1 MSIKTILYI
10 AMSEDG
16 FIAGENDSI
25 DFLNPYQIEGED
37 YGYNEFINSVGNI
50 IVGRKTYEK
59 VIGMGFPY
67 HPDKTVYVA
76 TRSSIQSDNGNL
88 IYYNGSFKSLI
99 SKLKS
104 SQHKNIYCD
113 GGAELAK
120 SLIVEGL
127 IDEIILSVIPVKL
140 ETGTLLFEN
149 GMVPDHFLLKKKQAF
164 KTGLIQYYYELTK
177 RQYSDAIELHLS

>member
-1 MSIKTILYI
+1 MSINTILYI
-10 AMSEDG
+10 AMSADG
-16 FIAGENDSI
+16 FIAGENNNI

-37 YGYNEFINSVGNI
+37 YGYNEFINSVGSI
-50 IVGRKTYEK
+50 IVGRKTYEN

-76 TRSSIQSDNGNL
+76 TKSSRQSETENL
-88 IYYNGSFKSLI
+88 IYYYGSFKPLI
-99 SKLKS
+99 TKLKS

-120 SLIVEGL
+120 SLIAEDL
-127 IDEIILSVIPVKL
+127 IDEIIVSIIPVKL

-149 GMVPDHFLLKKKQAF
+149 GRVPDHFSLKKKQAF
-164 KTGLIQYYYELTK
+164 KTGLIQYSYELTK
-177 RQYSDAIELHLS
+177 